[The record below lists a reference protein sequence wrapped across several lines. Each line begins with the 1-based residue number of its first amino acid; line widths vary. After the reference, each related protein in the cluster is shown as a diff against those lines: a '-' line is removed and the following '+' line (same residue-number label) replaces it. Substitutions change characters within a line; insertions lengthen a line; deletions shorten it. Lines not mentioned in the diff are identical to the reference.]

1 MKASYTYVKRE
12 DVQACKE
19 LVRTMIKRDRAKGYL
34 RESSDYAYH
43 AARFFDCMDM
53 DFRMDLYEWTEEE
66 MLKGGTAR

>member
-34 RESSDYAYH
+34 QEAGEYAYQ
-43 AARFFDCMDM
+43 AAKFFDCMDM
-53 DFRMDLYEWTEEE
+53 DFRMDLDEWTEEE